1 MLSEDLRELL
11 EKLRRE
17 NVPLLVEGK
26 KDQEA
31 FWKLNFGNIIVLEKR
46 ALYKVIEQLLNDEIK
61 EIAILTDLDQEGRK
75 LYQKLNDEC
84 SRRGI
89 RVNNKLQ
96 HFLLRE
102 TPLTVMEGLPKYL
115 ETLEKKEREGRR
127 KLNV

>member
-1 MLSEDLRELL
+1 MLSDDLFGLL
-11 EKLRRE
+11 EKLQQE
-17 NVPLLVEGK
+17 DIPLLVEGK

-31 FWKLNFGNIIVLEKR
+31 FWKLGFGNIIVLEKR

-61 EIAILTDLDQEGRK
+61 EIALLTDLDTEGRI

-89 RVNNKLQ
+89 RVNNKLR

-102 TPLTVMEGLPKYL
+102 TPLTTMEGLPRYL
-115 ETLEKKEREGRR
+115 ETLQKKEG
-127 KLNV
+127 KIGNDP